1 MKKSIIATLFL
12 LIIASPLI
20 NAVTFEK
27 ISGKRTFYMPE
38 LTASMG
44 ETTYEV
50 HSYEID
56 FPGDEYNSLQ
66 SAILKEVFGDKINP
80 NASFYSISENF
91 LNTPLDEESNERPQ
105 LTSNVPDENNW
116 IQEMTVSGKVISQ
129 NSKLIVYEASKFTYM
144 AAATHGLESVS
155 YLNYYIPTNKRL
167 TLFDVLLK
175 SKKSTILKSL
185 RKQAKIVARN
195 SQCFS
200 SPNDIPLSD
209 TFYISS
215 KGITFVYQPYE
226 IACYADGIIEIT
238 IPKSQLAGCLTTLGK
253 KLIK

>member
-1 MKKSIIATLFL
+1 MKKSIVTTLFL
-12 LIIASPLI
+12 LILASPLI
-20 NAVTFEK
+20 NAITFEN
-27 ISGKRTFYMPE
+27 ISSKRTFYMPE
-38 LTASMG
+38 LSASIG
-44 ETTYEV
+44 SPTYEV

-56 FPGDEYNSLQ
+56 FPSDEYNTLQ

-91 LNTPLDEESNERPQ
+91 LNTLLDKEPNERPQ
-105 LTSNVPDENNW
+105 VTSNVPDKNNW
-116 IQEMTVSGKVISQ
+116 VQEMTVSGKVISQ

-200 SPNDIPLSD
+200 YPNDVTLSD

-238 IPKSQLAGCLTTLGK
+238 IPKSQLAGCLTSLGH